1 MPGKAQW
8 FRQRVAQSAPDEAE
22 LLASWHEAGE
32 KQNARVD
39 LAVQTRAEQSS

>member
-8 FRQRVAQSAPDEAE
+8 FRRHAEQSAPDEAE
-22 LLASWHEAGE
+22 LLASWRVAGE

-39 LAVQTRAEQSS
+39 LAVTARAEQSS